1 MGRRVSDPQT
11 RGVPRARRSGLCNTR
26 GMFHMPVSK
35 PTSPP
40 PTSDNIAGGSGRK
53 ILSERDPEGGERGER
68 DPAPDWGAEMGIPGV
83 PKITRSLCPWRSAA
97 GKVLYGRC
105 TIKSLMIYYIMLF
118 AVLLGLA
125 KKGRRGR
132 RFRRYLKGKIN
143 MSFNITALAS
153 KDAVSQQVAD
163 SVSERAWVSSIKAV
177 FSLSEFTPGNDIGP
191 IMIGVA
197 HSDYTAAEIE
207 EWIEGAGS
215 WTEGDKIQQE
225 RSRRYIRVI
234 GVFETPDDATD
245 SVSLNDGRML
255 RVKCGWI
262 LNAGQTCS
270 IWAYNQGTGAVATT
284 VPQIN
289 VDGHFNIW
297 PQ

>member
-1 MGRRVSDPQT
+1 MMSYLIVISILVMILMARKPRR
-11 RGVPRARRSGLCNTR
+11 
-26 GMFHMPVSK
+26 K
-35 PTSPP
+35 
-40 PTSDNIAGGSGRK
+40 
-53 ILSERDPEGGERGER
+53 
-68 DPAPDWGAEMGIPGV
+68 
-83 PKITRSLCPWRSAA
+83 
-97 GKVLYGRC
+97 
-105 TIKSLMIYYIMLF
+105 
-118 AVLLGLA
+118 
-125 KKGRRGR
+125 
-132 RFRRYLKGKIN
+132 FRRYLKGKIN

-153 KDAVSQQVAD
+153 KDAVSQAIAD
-163 SVSERAWVSSIKAV
+163 TVSERTWVSSIKAV

-191 IMIGVA
+191 ILIGIS

-207 EWIEGAGS
+207 QWIENAGS
-215 WTEGDKIQQE
+215 WTEGSKVQQE
-225 RSRRYIRVI
+225 ISRRKIRQI

-289 VDGHFNIW
+289 IDGHCNLW
-297 PQ
+297 PS